1 MGPKNPPVCMSNLL
15 VNRPAVKTAVTHLL
29 VFGDTDLYP
38 PAIELRYLADNL
50 DRLVPTIAE
59 IEKSAISRTAISHS
73 GITRDAFYS
82 GDLRPRIATQL
93 PVLLAVLSTV
103 HAFSLVSRFSSLWGD
118 TLDESVFS
126 YRPNLS
132 RPEELFDRDIGW
144 KDFVS
149 KQEQLGGDFPWKISI
164 DLAQF
169 YATVKSHHIDRM
181 AVHLPLDDED
191 KILMQF
197 FFEAVQ
203 GPLFGLPVGGDYSRV
218 IGELILS
225 EVDKYAL
232 DQGWRYCRFVD
243 DMRIFFSN
251 EDDARSAIYHLV
263 NFISNLGFQ
272 VNPAKFRFERKVGLP
287 SRMSCPSSDASES
300 HGHKFF
306 ESFFDPYSELV
317 ITRVEEL
324 KQVSAAKDLKHLIE
338 LELEKIIP
346 DIRSLKIYISA
357 LHYSPQS
364 EVEICYPLLIRYAT
378 NVHYFPT
385 LPKLVRL
392 TIAVKSVM
400 DPKLLKTLSK
410 HLITDLTESHR
421 KLPASVVGQI
431 CRIISELSETV
442 DPVFGDF
449 LLKAFWEYS
458 GSVFVRREIIN
469 LIRSNSEIVG
479 SSMMQT
485 MQADPSLMSVW
496 DPSSL
501 LN

>member
-1 MGPKNPPVCMSNLL
+1 MRPKDPPAYMSNLL
-15 VNRPAVKTAVTHLL
+15 VNRPAVQTAVEHLL

-93 PVLLAVLSTV
+93 PVLLAVFSTV
-103 HAFSLVSRFSSLWGD
+103 HAFSLVNRFNSLWGD

-149 KQEQLGGDFPWKISI
+149 KQEELGDDFPWKISI

-181 AVHLPLDDED
+181 ALHLPLDDED
-191 KILMQF
+191 KLLMQF

-203 GPLFGLPVGGDYSRV
+203 GPLYGLPVGSDYSRV

-225 EVDKYAL
+225 EVDKYVL

-243 DMRIFFSN
+243 DMRIFFPS
-251 EDDARSAIYHLV
+251 EIDAIFAIHHLV

-272 VNPAKFRFERKVGLP
+272 INPAKFRLERKVGLP
-287 SRMSCPSSDASES
+287 SRMSCRSSDTSES

-306 ESFFDPYSELV
+306 ESFFSIL
-317 ITRVEEL
+317 TLSSSSRQVEEL
-324 KQVSAAKDLKHLIE
+324 KRVSAAKG
-338 LELEKIIP
+338 
-346 DIRSLKIYISA
+346 
-357 LHYSPQS
+357 S
-364 EVEICYPLLIRYAT
+364 EAP
-378 NVHYFPT
+378 H
-385 LPKLVRL
+385 
-392 TIAVKSVM
+392 
-400 DPKLLKTLSK
+400 
-410 HLITDLTESHR
+410 
-421 KLPASVVGQI
+421 
-431 CRIISELSETV
+431 
-442 DPVFGDF
+442 
-449 LLKAFWEYS
+449 
-458 GSVFVRREIIN
+458 
-469 LIRSNSEIVG
+469 
-479 SSMMQT
+479 
-485 MQADPSLMSVW
+485 
-496 DPSSL
+496 
-501 LN
+501 